1 MLAVSFAGPVAAG
14 PFDDAATAALKV
26 RFYAS
31 KAPRHESGGA
41 SWAGG
46 IQMEQVVAFVVF
58 FSALIGVVCLIR
70 WDPAATIDKAIA
82 SLKGKPIMK
91 LGHLTWPFVAGAAAI
106 VMMGVLFSNTLFW
119 REAQQDRIIY
129 GLIVGMLGSVVLYAV
144 MRALAERK
152 A

>member
-1 MLAVSFAGPVAAG
+1 
-14 PFDDAATAALKV
+14 
-26 RFYAS
+26 
-31 KAPRHESGGA
+31 
-41 SWAGG
+41 
-46 IQMEQVVAFVVF
+46 MEQVVTFVVF
-58 FSALIGVVCLIR
+58 FFCLIGVVCWIR
-70 WDPAATIDKAIA
+70 WDRAAAADKAIA
-82 SLKGKPIMK
+82 WLKGKPIMK

-129 GLIVGMLGSVVLYAV
+129 GLIVGVLGSVVLYAV